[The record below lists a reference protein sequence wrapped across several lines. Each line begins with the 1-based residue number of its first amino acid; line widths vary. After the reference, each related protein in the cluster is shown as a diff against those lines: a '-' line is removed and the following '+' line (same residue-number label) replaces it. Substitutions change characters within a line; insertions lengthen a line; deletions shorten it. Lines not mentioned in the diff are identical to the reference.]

1 MKQKRT
7 IYIITLLL
15 TALPACSRHT
25 DEALLT
31 RYVDPR
37 IGSSGHGHVF
47 VGASVPFG
55 MVQLGPT
62 SITQE
67 WDWCSGYHESESS
80 VIGFS
85 HTHLSGTGIGD
96 MFDVTVMPVTGEVT
110 YARGTLEEPESG
122 LWSMADRTR
131 EVAIRLKDEKLVF
144 DSRMAWFFAPDTFKV
159 YVTVDPAT
167 AARRVGI
174 DPRPGEPASE
184 VEIYKELEERSKVEQ
199 ARFIKFYG
207 EGADYY
213 NWNNFNL
220 IVDSTNRTAA
230 EVAEV
235 IWQAFEAY
243 CADPEANAHVEI
255 L

>member
-1 MKQKRT
+1 MLEFQNVSYK
-7 IYIITLLL
+7 
-15 TALPACSRHT
+15 T
-25 DEALLT
+25 DDGKEILRNVSLQIDDRFVAVTGPNGSGKSTVAKILVAEHGYTYYSTGNIMRELAAEA
-31 RYVDPR
+31 
-37 IGSSGHGHVF
+37 
-47 VGASVPFG
+47 
-55 MVQLGPT
+55 
-62 SITQE
+62 
-67 WDWCSGYHESESS
+67 
-80 VIGFS
+80 
-85 HTHLSGTGIGD
+85 GIGI
-96 MFDVTVMPVTGEVT
+96 
-110 YARGTLEEPESG
+110 LEYNQRCVDDPTEDRKID
-122 LWSMADRTR
+122 DRTR

-184 VEIYKELEERSKVEQ
+184 VEIYEELEQRSKVEQ

-213 NWNNFNL
+213 DWNNFNL
-220 IVDSTNRTAA
+220 IVDSTSRTAA

-243 CADPEANAHVEI
+243 QADPEGKAHVEV

>member
-1 MKQKRT
+1 MHITITGRLGSGKSTVAKIIVAEHGYTYYSTGNIMRELAAEAGLDILEYNRKCVEDPTEDKR
-7 IYIITLLL
+7 I
-15 TALPACSRHT
+15 
-25 DEALLT
+25 D
-31 RYVDPR
+31 
-37 IGSSGHGHVF
+37 
-47 VGASVPFG
+47 
-55 MVQLGPT
+55 
-62 SITQE
+62 
-67 WDWCSGYHESESS
+67 
-80 VIGFS
+80 
-85 HTHLSGTGIGD
+85 
-96 MFDVTVMPVTGEVT
+96 
-110 YARGTLEEPESG
+110 
-122 LWSMADRTR
+122 DRTR
-131 EVAIRLKDEKLVF
+131 EVAIRLKDENLVF

-159 YVTVDPAT
+159 YVTVDPAV

-230 EVAEV
+230 EVSAV
-235 IWQAFEAY
+235 IWEAFEAY
-243 CADPEANAHVEI
+243 KADPVANAHVEM

>member
-1 MKQKRT
+1 MHIT
-7 IYIITLLL
+7 ITGRLGSGKSTVAKIIVAEHGYTYYSTGNIMREL
-15 TALPACSRHT
+15 AA
-25 DEALLT
+25 EA
-31 RYVDPR
+31 
-37 IGSSGHGHVF
+37 
-47 VGASVPFG
+47 
-55 MVQLGPT
+55 
-62 SITQE
+62 
-67 WDWCSGYHESESS
+67 
-80 VIGFS
+80 
-85 HTHLSGTGIGD
+85 GIGI
-96 MFDVTVMPVTGEVT
+96 
-110 YARGTLEEPESG
+110 LEYNQRCVDDPTEDRKID
-122 LWSMADRTR
+122 DRTR

-159 YVTVDPAT
+159 YVTVDPAV

-184 VEIYKELEERSKVEQ
+184 VEIYKELEERGKVEQ

-243 CADPEANAHVEI
+243 QADPEGKAHVEM

>member
-1 MKQKRT
+1 MHITITGRLGSGKSTVAKIIVAEHGYIYYSTGNIMRELAAEAGLDILEYNRKCVDDPTEDKR
-7 IYIITLLL
+7 I
-15 TALPACSRHT
+15 
-25 DEALLT
+25 D
-31 RYVDPR
+31 
-37 IGSSGHGHVF
+37 
-47 VGASVPFG
+47 
-55 MVQLGPT
+55 
-62 SITQE
+62 
-67 WDWCSGYHESESS
+67 
-80 VIGFS
+80 
-85 HTHLSGTGIGD
+85 
-96 MFDVTVMPVTGEVT
+96 
-110 YARGTLEEPESG
+110 
-122 LWSMADRTR
+122 DRTR
-131 EVAIRLKDEKLVF
+131 EVAIRLRDEKLIF

-159 YVTVDPAT
+159 YVTVDPAV

-230 EVAEV
+230 EVSAV
-235 IWQAFEAY
+235 IWEAFEAY
-243 CADPEANAHVEI
+243 KTDPVANAHVEV